1 MADTAALASRLDR
14 VIKAYDVRGVVP
26 DDLDTALAEA
36 VGAAFVLVVAGPAG
50 RPDAVVIGHDMR
62 ESGAELVAAFAA
74 GVTGQGVDVVEIGLA
89 STDELYYASGALG
102 LPGAMFTAS
111 HNPARYNG
119 IKLCRA
125 GAAPVGQDT
134 GLREIRDLVQGFL
147 VAGLPPHE
155 GPVGTIARRDVLPDY
170 GAYLRSLVDLS
181 GIRPL
186 SVVVDA
192 GNGMAGHTVPTVLGG
207 LPLTVHPLYFE
218 LDGSFPNHEANPIEP
233 ANLVALQAEVRARG
247 ADLGLAF
254 DGDADRC
261 FVVDETGTRWTPRR
275 SPP

>member
-1 MADTAALASRLDR
+1 M
-14 VIKAYDVRGVVP
+14 
-26 DDLDTALAEA
+26 
-36 VGAAFVLVVAGPAG
+36 
-50 RPDAVVIGHDMR
+50 
-62 ESGAELVAAFAA
+62 
-74 GVTGQGVDVVEIGLA
+74 EIGLA
-89 STDELYYASGALG
+89 STDELYFASGALG

-134 GLREIRDLVQGFL
+134 GLREIRDLVQGCL
-147 VAGLPPHE
+147 VAGLPPHD
-155 GPVGTIARRDVLPDY
+155 GPVGTIASRDVLPDY
-170 GAYLRSLVDLS
+170 ARLPESLVDLS

-186 SVVVDA
+186 SRGRRRRQRDGRPHRPDRA
-192 GNGMAGHTVPTVLGG
+192 RRAAARPCT
-207 LPLTVHPLYFE
+207 PLYFE

-233 ANLVALQAEVRARG
+233 ANLVDLQAEVRARG

-261 FVVDETGTRWTPRR
+261 FVVDETRRR
-275 SPP
+275 SVDPSTLTALIAVRELATSRARRSSTT